1 MTSSYW
7 DLFLQSPTYYLYWGT
22 AIVASVVFLIQIAL
36 LLFGFDTDADFSGG
50 DTSFDID
57 GLSLVSVKTV
67 ACFLLGFGWTGVLCY
82 PEIQNQW
89 WLGIVAF
96 SVGALFMLIVYYL
109 LCQVLRLSQNA
120 TFDTAQSVGTVGDVY
135 LRIPPGKGQLGKVM
149 VSVAGSLHEL
159 LAESADGDE
168 LPTGCKVR
176 VVKAVDHL
184 TVTVQ
189 RL

>member
-89 WLGIVAF
+89 WLGTVAF

-109 LCQVLRLSQNA
+109 LCQV
-120 TFDTAQSVGTVGDVY
+120 
-135 LRIPPGKGQLGKVM
+135 PPSTRRK
-149 VSVAGSLHEL
+149 VSVRWAMSTFASLP
-159 LAESADGDE
+159 ARDNWAKSW
-168 LPTGCKVR
+168 
-176 VVKAVDHL
+176 
-184 TVTVQ
+184 
-189 RL
+189 